1 MVDADDKVVIID
13 VNDVAQVLFK
23 ATGTNWK
30 LETGVN
36 DFRPLFTELG
46 TIEVNGVKESYTTEF
61 TVGGVD
67 YSFNSNRNVITP
79 DLEVE

>member
-13 VNDVAQVLFK
+13 TNGYDAVLFQI
-23 ATGTNWK
+23 TGSNWSR
-30 LETGVN
+30 ENAGDFN
-36 DFRPLFTELG
+36 DAIAELG
-46 TIEVNGVKESYTTEF
+46 SIEVSGQLESDILTF

-67 YSFNSNRNVITP
+67 YSYNTTSSVITP